1 MFGRT
6 VSGFGSRAKRGPAP
20 LSVTTQA
27 NSDPNVELVGTAG
40 TTQQSSPGQVDLTAI
55 PSGGVSPYSYS
66 WSVVED
72 LDEGNCSVLAAGTQN
87 ADRYN
92 TLTFQTVIPS
102 GFPPI
107 AQATYEIRCTVTD
120 SAGTSVQTDATQAD
134 VISNAI

>member
-92 TLTFQTVIPS
+92 TLTFQSVIPS
-102 GFPPI
+102 GFPPE
-107 AQATYEIRCTVTD
+107 ARATYNVRCTVTD
-120 SAGTSVQTDATQAD
+120 SAGTSVQSSDLFVE
-134 VISNAI
+134 VISIAI

>member
-20 LSVTTQA
+20 LSVTVQEDSVQA
-27 NSDPNVELVGTAG
+27 EIFGAAG
-40 TTQQSSPGQVDLTAI
+40 STQQSAAGQIDLTAI
-55 PSGGVSPYSYS
+55 PTGGVSPYSFS
-66 WSVVED
+66 WSVAEAFD
-72 LDEGNCSVLAAGTQN
+72 DGNCSVLSAGTQN
-87 ADRYN
+87 ADRYH